1 MESGTPF
8 EYDDEGVLQYRFGG
22 SVPVPY
28 RPGYRGPI
36 YGQAPQMF
44 GRMFANRTGLG
55 SIPMAGPMMQN
66 MATRGFTRLGQ
77 FGQRIPGGRRIG
89 NLLNRIARPVNRAT
103 GFQDRMNPRNMM
115 MGGLRGL
122 FGGSPFRRGQG
133 RGGFFRNRMTL
144 NPYEKAERLRTAGP
158 IGPGGGLDSY
168 GFGQSIQ
175 RPDAAGIAA
184 GVNRQVIESLPFEQ
198 IDITD
203 PTGDY
208 YQLRDKATGN
218 IFLQGRQHKD
228 YRPRGPSLQRI
239 GGGM

>member
-1 MESGTPF
+1 
-8 EYDDEGVLQYRFGG
+8 
-22 SVPVPY
+22 
-28 RPGYRGPI
+28 
-36 YGQAPQMF
+36 
-44 GRMFANRTGLG
+44 
-55 SIPMAGPMMQN
+55 
-66 MATRGFTRLGQ
+66 
-77 FGQRIPGGRRIG
+77 
-89 NLLNRIARPVNRAT
+89 
-103 GFQDRMNPRNMM
+103 